1 MPNDSTEEQTPSTQP
16 QPEKQQSEEN
26 CLAAI
31 NRWVKRL
38 PSHRRRP
45 VLEYVLSAQPKMVAG
60 QQQTIPGT
68 DGGLSF

>member
-1 MPNDSTEEQTPSTQP
+1 MPNESTADNEPSTLQP
-16 QPEKQQSEEN
+16 KEQSEEN

-60 QQQTIPGT
+60 PQTTIPGSG
-68 DGGLSF
+68 DVLGI